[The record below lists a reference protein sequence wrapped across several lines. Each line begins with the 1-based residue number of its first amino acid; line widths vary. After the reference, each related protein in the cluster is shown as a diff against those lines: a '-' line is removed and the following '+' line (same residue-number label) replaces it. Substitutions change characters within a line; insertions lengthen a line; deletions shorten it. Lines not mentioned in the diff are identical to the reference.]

1 MAALVAVASIL
12 IVIES
17 YGADQYL
24 KGRTYAESLCK
35 ITQENAIQQAEK
47 DRYKDDIGVKR
58 LSVDDVI
65 ALLSKRG
72 ELRD

>member
-1 MAALVAVASIL
+1 MAALAAVVSLL
-12 IVIES
+12 IAIQS

-24 KGRTYAESLCK
+24 KGRTFAENLCK

-47 DRYKDDIGVKR
+47 DRYKDDIGAVP
-58 LSVDDVI
+58 LSLDDAI

-72 ELRD
+72 ELRH